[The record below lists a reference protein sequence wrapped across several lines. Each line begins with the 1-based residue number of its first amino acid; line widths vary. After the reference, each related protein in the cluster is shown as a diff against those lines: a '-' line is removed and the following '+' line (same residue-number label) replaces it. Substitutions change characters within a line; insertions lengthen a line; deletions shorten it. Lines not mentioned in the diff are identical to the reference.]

1 MLPNGKA
8 LDDLF
13 SKLSKAMKVIKFRC
27 LSVQSLDIK
36 GMTLGQMINVT
47 DNVLCLR
54 QYGLFP
60 LYFHFVMGTY
70 ISLAVAS

>member
-36 GMTLGQMINVT
+36 GDDTGAN
-47 DNVLCLR
+47 DKCHR
-54 QYGLFP
+54 
-60 LYFHFVMGTY
+60 
-70 ISLAVAS
+70 